1 MLIKDFEVKPD
12 LMGLLEPQE
21 TGHHPYICISLN
33 EKISLGAYKKSAC
46 LRDDYLACNGSLWS
60 AVEGHRVRTWHL

>member
-12 LMGLLEPQE
+12 LMGLPEPQE

-33 EKISLGAYKKSAC
+33 EISLGAYKTSAC
-46 LRDDYLACNGSLWS
+46 LRDDYLACNGSMWL
-60 AVEGHRVRTWHL
+60 AVEGYSVRTWHL